1 VQLLIEVVL
10 GGVITG
16 LLYVLVALGFNL
28 IFGIMDVINFAH
40 GYLVMWGGYLMYLFS
55 VKYDLNF
62 VVSIL
67 LGSIVVG
74 LAGVLLELMLFR
86 RVVGLPFA
94 SLVISLGLGFVLQNI
109 ALLAFGPDP
118 LAVQS
123 PVQGVVHIFGA
134 TLPVLRLVVAG
145 VALLALLLVY
155 LFLGRTSQGRAL
167 RAVAQDPEAASLQ
180 GVDRGRVYSLTF
192 GLGALLA
199 GLGGTL
205 LGPLLSVNIGM
216 GDSPLLSAFIVVVI
230 GGLGSMAGTA
240 VAGILLGIL
249 SSASVLL
256 VGSGAADLI
265 GFGAMFLF
273 LLFRPQGI
281 FGKLGERV

>member
-1 VQLLIEVVL
+1 LQLVVEVVL

-16 LLYVLVALGFNL
+16 LLFVLVALGFNL
-28 IFGIMDVINFAH
+28 IFGIMDIINFAQ

-55 VKYDLNF
+55 AKYHLNF
-62 VVSIL
+62 ALSVV
-67 LGSIVVG
+67 LGSVVLG
-74 LAGVLLELMLFR
+74 LAGVLLELGLFR
-86 RVVGLPFA
+86 RVVGMPFS
-94 SLVISLGLGFVLQNI
+94 SLVISLGLGFILQNL
-109 ALLAFGPDP
+109 ALIAFGPDP
-118 LAVQS
+118 LAVES
-123 PVQGVVHIFGA
+123 PVNGVVHIFGA

-145 VALLALLLVY
+145 IAIVALLLVY
-155 LFLGRTSQGRAL
+155 LFIGRTSHGRAL
-167 RAVAQDPEAASLQ
+167 RAVAQDPEAAALQ
-180 GVDRGRVYSLTF
+180 GIDRGRVYSLTF

-216 GDSPLLSAFIVVVI
+216 GDAPLLSAFIVVVI

-249 SSASVLL
+249 SSVSILL

-265 GFGAMFLF
+265 GFAAMFLF